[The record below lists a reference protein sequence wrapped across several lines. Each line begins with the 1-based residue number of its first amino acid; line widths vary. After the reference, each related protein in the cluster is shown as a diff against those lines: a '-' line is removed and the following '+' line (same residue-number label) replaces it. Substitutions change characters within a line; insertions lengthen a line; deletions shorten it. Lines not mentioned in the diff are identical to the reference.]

1 MLTRRSRGT
10 VSPSLALN
18 EPAARMGLHSP
29 SLGDDSRPPDNHFR
43 PVASPSL
50 MDIPEL
56 MPSPTTTPCGS
67 PSLGLIPRE
76 AMFRAATA
84 PPAPGLHNERVSGE
98 QMTTSVC
105 KRASRMARPSEPS
118 EGAKRHAE
126 NIVNELERE
135 LALDGYVRAVV
146 KQETQT
152 FKHTAPSTGKGPAV
166 RAETGD
172 AESDAAAQA
181 IMNHVSG
188 MPFNTPCGLLLTL
201 RLCLHRW
208 SLSRVVAST
217 RTTWSLPG

>member
-1 MLTRRSRGT
+1 
-10 VSPSLALN
+10 
-18 EPAARMGLHSP
+18 
-29 SLGDDSRPPDNHFR
+29 
-43 PVASPSL
+43 
-50 MDIPEL
+50 
-56 MPSPTTTPCGS
+56 
-67 PSLGLIPRE
+67 
-76 AMFRAATA
+76 MFRRR
-84 PPAPGLHNERVSGE
+84 PHQHLVSQRTCEWRADDYVCVQTRQSHGE
-98 QMTTSVC
+98 
-105 KRASRMARPSEPS
+105 ASEPS

-208 SLSRVVAST
+208 SLSRVAAST
-217 RTTWSLPG
+217 PTTWSLPG